1 MNEAMNEA
9 MSEPDTSGNDPENDA
24 VAQNRDGEDVPAG
37 AEQGTDRIDPTA
49 TGVDVRAVEHEI
61 EGWGG
66 SSMPPHEL
74 TPEQEARL
82 QDRPEPIG
90 GGETGRALHGDQG
103 NADPVWQADAP
114 ETREPDTSLGHGGGK
129 AGDPDSGSR

>member
-1 MNEAMNEA
+1 MTENQLPTGGERPTGDRDVGARE
-9 MSEPDTSGNDPENDA
+9 SGPEH
-24 VAQNRDGEDVPAG
+24 RD
-37 AEQGTDRIDPTA
+37 DRIDPTA
-49 TGVDVRAVEHEI
+49 DGLDVARIEHEI

-66 SSMPPHEL
+66 SSMPSYDEHEL
-74 TPEQEARL
+74 TPQQVENL

-114 ETREPDTSLGHGGGK
+114 ETREPDTSLGRRGHRGR
-129 AGDPDSGSR
+129 GSAEAPPEP

>member
-1 MNEAMNEA
+1 MTENGT
-9 MSEPDTSGNDPENDA
+9 EP
-24 VAQNRDGEDVPAG
+24 
-37 AEQGTDRIDPTA
+37 IDPTA
-49 TGVDVRAVEHEI
+49 TGVDVGRVEHEI

-66 SSMPPHEL
+66 STGSYPEHEL
-74 TPEQEARL
+74 TPEQVEHL

-114 ETREPDTSLGHGGGK
+114 ETREPDTSLGRQGHRG
-129 AGDPDSGSR
+129 AGSAEAPPED